1 MRDRVRDRAKQRVE
15 RRGLKTAL
23 VTAAAMLTALSGAGA
38 RAQDEAVT
46 PENHNPT
53 LNADAPASNGP
64 GLASPWSYSGKQGI
78 GTAYEAYDK
87 DGQFS
92 DKAVTGPVSKVW
104 FSLAQG
110 VLTETM
116 YGRIHEAQIREM
128 QIAVTGHDASGGWT
142 AFEDAD
148 TISRVAYIDTD
159 AAGRPLA
166 PAYRLTNTDKQGRFV
181 IIKDVF
187 TDPDRQSVMVRVT
200 VKALKGPVTP
210 YVILDPS
217 MANTSGDDEGAA
229 SASAL
234 NAWQNNGGQDKVALS
249 LKASA
254 PFAAH
259 TVGFTGVT
267 DGVAD
272 LTQRQTLIAQHDSTG
287 GVKGNIV
294 LIGRLP
300 TVTKTATY
308 DLALGFGADVKA
320 ADAEAAGTLKTG
332 YAKVLANFEGRKT
345 RNGGAAVGWEDYL
358 ASLSAL
364 KSLIPESED
373 DGKLLYASALML
385 KTQED
390 HTSAGALIASLSNP
404 WGDELKTDVSSTGYK
419 AVWPRDF
426 YQVAMALAAL
436 GDRETPVAAY
446 RYLPTVQVR
455 PDTPGNT
462 GVSGWFQQKSHVD
475 GTPEWVGVQ
484 LDQTAM
490 PILLGARLE
499 KLGLISHGELMSSY
513 RTMLKPAADFLSK
526 GGQVGLGWNHAVIK
540 PPYSQQERWEEQ
552 EGYSPSTTAAVIAGL
567 TAAAGIAAEA
577 GDKDGAALYQAKADD
592 DSAKLE
598 ARLFTTDGKVMGED
612 KPASYYLR
620 ISRGEDANNPGVQ
633 DERNGHPGLRSD
645 LMIDAG
651 FLELVR
657 YGVRPADDPRI
668 EDSLKVIDDQ
678 DLPENLRVRYDFTFP
693 GSDVVIPGFRRY
705 GNDGYG
711 DKTSGGDY
719 AVNGQMSPDQRG
731 RVWPIFTGERGHYQ
745 LALDALKPGGAT
757 QADIDAIRNVYVRGM
772 EDFANQGLMIPEQV
786 WDGVGSPDPH
796 GYVKGQGTD
805 SATPLAWSHAEYV
818 KLLRSLRDKAVWD
831 RNDATFQH
839 YGRHPAS
846 VKD

>member
-1 MRDRVRDRAKQRVE
+1 MRDRTG

-23 VTAAAMLTALSGAGA
+23 VTAAAMLTALSGAGV

-64 GLASPWSYSGKQGI
+64 GLASPWSYAGKQGI

-87 DGQFS
+87 DGRFS
-92 DKAVTGPVSKVW
+92 DRAVTGPVSKVW

-320 ADAEAAGTLKTG
+320 AA
-332 YAKVLANFEGRKT
+332 
-345 RNGGAAVGWEDYL
+345 
-358 ASLSAL
+358 
-364 KSLIPESED
+364 
-373 DGKLLYASALML
+373 
-385 KTQED
+385 
-390 HTSAGALIASLSNP
+390 
-404 WGDELKTDVSSTGYK
+404 
-419 AVWPRDF
+419 
-426 YQVAMALAAL
+426 
-436 GDRETPVAAY
+436 
-446 RYLPTVQVR
+446 
-455 PDTPGNT
+455 
-462 GVSGWFQQKSHVD
+462 
-475 GTPEWVGVQ
+475 
-484 LDQTAM
+484 
-490 PILLGARLE
+490 
-499 KLGLISHGELMSSY
+499 
-513 RTMLKPAADFLSK
+513 
-526 GGQVGLGWNHAVIK
+526 
-540 PPYSQQERWEEQ
+540 
-552 EGYSPSTTAAVIAGL
+552 
-567 TAAAGIAAEA
+567 
-577 GDKDGAALYQAKADD
+577 
-592 DSAKLE
+592 
-598 ARLFTTDGKVMGED
+598 
-612 KPASYYLR
+612 
-620 ISRGEDANNPGVQ
+620 
-633 DERNGHPGLRSD
+633 
-645 LMIDAG
+645 
-651 FLELVR
+651 
-657 YGVRPADDPRI
+657 
-668 EDSLKVIDDQ
+668 
-678 DLPENLRVRYDFTFP
+678 
-693 GSDVVIPGFRRY
+693 
-705 GNDGYG
+705 
-711 DKTSGGDY
+711 
-719 AVNGQMSPDQRG
+719 
-731 RVWPIFTGERGHYQ
+731 
-745 LALDALKPGGAT
+745 
-757 QADIDAIRNVYVRGM
+757 
-772 EDFANQGLMIPEQV
+772 
-786 WDGVGSPDPH
+786 
-796 GYVKGQGTD
+796 
-805 SATPLAWSHAEYV
+805 
-818 KLLRSLRDKAVWD
+818 
-831 RNDATFQH
+831 
-839 YGRHPAS
+839 
-846 VKD
+846 

>member
-1 MRDRVRDRAKQRVE
+1 M
-15 RRGLKTAL
+15 
-23 VTAAAMLTALSGAGA
+23 AGA
-38 RAQDEAVT
+38 AQGAAQAAEEGSAAVT
-46 PENHNPT
+46 PANHNPT
-53 LNADAPASNGP
+53 LNSGAPATDGP
-64 GLASPWSYSGKQGI
+64 GKASPWAYAGKQGI
-78 GTAYEAYDK
+78 GTAYEAYK
-87 DGQFS
+87 DYQFS
-92 DKAVTGPVSKVW
+92 DKAVTGRVSKVW

-142 AFEDAD
+142 AFEDTD
-148 TISRVAYIDTD
+148 TISHVAYIDTD

-200 VKALKGPVTP
+200 VKALKGEVTP

-217 MANTSGDDEGAA
+217 MANTSGDDQGAA
-229 SASAL
+229 SAAAL
-234 NAWQNNGGQDKVALS
+234 NAWQGDVALS
-249 LKASA
+249 LKASV
-254 PFAAH
+254 PFRAH

-267 DGVAD
+267 DGMDD
-272 LTQRQTLIAQHDSTG
+272 LTQHQMLIAQHDSTG

-294 LIGRLP
+294 LVGQLP
-300 TVTKTATY
+300 TVAKTASF
-308 DLALGFGADVKA
+308 DLALGFGPNVKA

-332 YAKVLANFEGRKT
+332 YAKVLARFEGRKT
-345 RNGGAAVGWEDYL
+345 KNGGAAVGWEDYL
-358 ASLSAL
+358 ASLTEL

-373 DGKLLYASALML
+373 NGRLLYASALAL
-385 KTQED
+385 KVQED
-390 HTSAGALIASLSNP
+390 HTAAGAMIASLSNP
-404 WGDELKTDVSSTGYK
+404 WGDALKTDMSSTGYK

-436 GDRETPVAAY
+436 GDKQTPVAAY
-446 RYLPTVQVR
+446 RYLPSVQVR

-475 GTPEWVGVQ
+475 GTVEWAGVQ

-499 KLGLISHGELMSSY
+499 KLGLISHAELMASY
-513 RTMLKPAADFLSK
+513 KTMLKPAADFLSK
-526 GGQVGLGWNHAVIK
+526 GGQVGLDWNHATIT

-567 TAAAGIAAEA
+567 TAASGIAAEA
-577 GDKDGAALYQAKADD
+577 GDAEDAKLYQAKADAYSD
-592 DSAKLE
+592 KLE
-598 ARLFTTDGKVMGED
+598 QRLYTTDGHVMGPD
-612 KPASYYLR
+612 KPAAYYLR
-620 ISRGEDANNPGVQ
+620 ISRSEDANHPGDQ
-633 DERNGHPGLRSD
+633 DARNGHPAMPSD
-645 LMIDAG
+645 MMVDAG

-657 YGVRPADDPRI
+657 YGVRPANDPKI
-668 EDSLKVIDDQ
+668 ENSLKVIDDQ
-678 DLPENLRVRYDFTFP
+678 DLPDNLRVRYDFTFP
-693 GSDVVIPGFRRY
+693 GSAAVIPGFRRY

-711 DKTSGGDY
+711 DTTTGEAY

-731 RVWPIFTGERGHYQ
+731 RVWPIFTGERGHYE
-745 LALDALKPGGAT
+745 LALDAQKPGGAT
-757 QADIDAIRNVYVRGM
+757 KADIDAIRNVYVRGM
-772 EDFANQGLMIPEQV
+772 EDFANEGLMIPEQV
-786 WDGVGSPDPH
+786 WDGVGAAGPH
-796 GYVKGQGTD
+796 GYVKGEGTD

-831 RNDATFQH
+831 RNDATYQH
-839 YGRHPAS
+839 FGS

>member
-1 MRDRVRDRAKQRVE
+1 MRYRVKTG
-15 RRGLKTAL
+15 GLKPVLLAASAMLAL
-23 VTAAAMLTALSGAGA
+23 VSASA
-38 RAQDEAVT
+38 RAEEGSPAVT

-53 LNADAPASNGP
+53 LNADAPATNGP
-64 GLASPWSYSGKQGI
+64 GEASPWAYAGKQGI
-78 GTAYEAYDK
+78 GTAYEAYNK
-87 DGQFS
+87 DDQFS
-92 DKAVTGPVSKVW
+92 DKAVTGRVSKVW

-116 YGRIHEAQIREM
+116 YGRIHEAQMREM
-128 QIAVTGHDASGGWT
+128 QIAVVGHDASGGWT
-142 AFEDAD
+142 AFEDKD
-148 TISRVAYIDTD
+148 TTSHVSYIDTD
-159 AAGRPLA
+159 SAGRPLA

-187 TDPDRQSVMVRVT
+187 TDPDRQSVMMRVT
-200 VKALKGPVTP
+200 VKALKGKVTP

-217 MANTSGDDEGAA
+217 MANTSGDDQGAA
-229 SASAL
+229 SAAAL
-234 NAWQNNGGQDKVALS
+234 NAWQDNGGQGGVALS
-249 LKASA
+249 LKASV
-254 PFAAH
+254 PFRAH
-259 TVGFTGVT
+259 NVGFTGVT
-267 DGVAD
+267 DGVDD
-272 LTQRQTLIAQHDSTG
+272 LTQRQTLIAQRDSTG

-294 LIGRLP
+294 LVGQLP
-300 TVTKTATY
+300 TVAKTASF
-308 DLALGFGADVKA
+308 DLALGFGPDVKA

-332 YAKVLANFEGRKT
+332 YAKVLANFEGK
-345 RNGGAAVGWEDYL
+345 GAAVGWEDYL
-358 ASLSAL
+358 ASLTEL

-373 DGKLLYASALML
+373 DGKLLYASALTL

-404 WGDELKTDVSSTGYK
+404 WGDALETDVSSTGYK

-436 GDRETPVAAY
+436 GDKQTPVAAY

-499 KLGLISHGELMSSY
+499 KLGLISHDELMTSY
-513 RTMLKPAADFLSK
+513 KTMLKPAADFLSK
-526 GGQVGLGWNHAVIK
+526 GGQVGLGWNHATIT

-567 TAAAGIAAEA
+567 TAAAGIATEA
-577 GDKDGAALYQAKADD
+577 GDTDDARLYQGQADAY
-592 DSAKLE
+592 SAKLE
-598 ARLFTTDGKVMGED
+598 QRLYTTDGKVMGDD

-620 ISRGEDANNPGVQ
+620 ISRSEDANHPGDQ
-633 DERNGHPGLRSD
+633 DARNGHPAMPSD
-645 LMIDAG
+645 MMVDAG

-657 YGVRPADDPRI
+657 YGVRPANDPKI
-668 EDSLKVIDDQ
+668 ETSLKVVDDQ
-678 DLPENLRVRYDFTFP
+678 DLPDNLRVRYDFTFP
-693 GSDVVIPGFRRY
+693 GSDAVIPGFRRY

-711 DKTSGGDY
+711 DKTTGGDY

-731 RVWPIFTGERGHYQ
+731 RVWPIFTGERGHYE
-745 LALDALKPGGAT
+745 LALDAQKPGGAT
-757 QADIDAIRNVYVRGM
+757 KADIDAIRNVYVRGM
-772 EDFANQGLMIPEQV
+772 EDFANEGLMIPEQV

-796 GYVKGQGTD
+796 GYFKGEGTD

-831 RNDATFQH
+831 RNDATYAHFS
-839 YGRHPAS
+839 S

>member
-1 MRDRVRDRAKQRVE
+1 MSNHGPSYRLKLWLLAASA
-15 RRGLKTAL
+15 GL
-23 VTAAAMLTALSGAGA
+23 ALSTGTSLAA
-38 RAQDEAVT
+38 DEGSPAVT

-53 LNADAPASNGP
+53 LNAGQPATDGP
-64 GLASPWSYSGKQGI
+64 GKASPWAYAGKQGI
-78 GTAYEAYDK
+78 GTAYEAYK
-87 DGQFS
+87 DFRFS
-92 DKAVTGPVSKVW
+92 DTAVTGTVSKVW

-128 QIAVTGHDASGGWT
+128 QIAVTGDGWT
-142 AFEDAD
+142 AFEDTD
-148 TISRVAYIDTD
+148 TTSRVDYIDSD
-159 AAGRPLA
+159 EAGRPLA

-187 TDPDRQSVMVRVT
+187 TDPDRQSLMMRVT

-210 YVILDPS
+210 FVILDPS
-217 MANTSGDDEGAA
+217 MANTSGDDMGHANV
-229 SASAL
+229 SAL
-234 NAWQNNGGQDKVALS
+234 SAWQGNVALT
-249 LKASA
+249 LKANV
-254 PFAAH
+254 PFKKAS
-259 TVGFTGVT
+259 VGFTGVS
-267 DGVAD
+267 DNIAE
-272 LTQRQTLIAQHDSTG
+272 LTKTQQLGTLNSDTK
-287 GVKGNIV
+287 GVKGNILLV
-294 LIGRLP
+294 GQLP
-300 TVTKTATY
+300 EVAQSATF
-308 DLALGFGADVKA
+308 DLAIGFGKDVKA
-320 ADAEAAGTLKTG
+320 ADTEAAATLKTG
-332 YAKVLANFEGRKT
+332 YAKVLANYEGK
-345 RNGGAAVGWEDYL
+345 GKAVGWEDYL
-358 ASLSAL
+358 ASLSEL

-373 DGKLLYASALML
+373 NGKLLYASALAL
-385 KTQED
+385 KVQED

-404 WGDELKTDVSSTGYK
+404 WGDELKTDMSSTGYK

-436 GDRETPVAAY
+436 GDKQTPVAAY
-446 RYLPTVQVR
+446 RYLPTVQVK
-455 PDTPGNT
+455 PTTPGNT

-499 KLGLISHGELMSSY
+499 KLGLISKAELMSSY
-513 RTMLKPAADFLSK
+513 KTMLKPAADFLSN

-567 TAAAGIAAEA
+567 TAAAGIATEA
-577 GDKDGAALYQAKADD
+577 GDTASAKLYQSKADD
-592 DSAKLE
+592 YSAKLE
-598 ARLFTTDGKVMGED
+598 PRLLTTTGKVMGDD
-612 KPASYYLR
+612 KPATYYLR
-620 ISRGEDANNPGVQ
+620 ISRTEDANHPGDQ
-633 DERNGHPGLRSD
+633 DARNGHPAMPSD

-657 YGVRPADDPRI
+657 YGVRPANDPAI
-668 EDSLKVIDDQ
+668 TSSLAVIDDQ
-678 DLPENLRVRYDFTFP
+678 DLPENLRVRYDFHFDGTNAT
-693 GSDVVIPGFRRY
+693 IPGFRRY

-719 AVNGQMSPDQRG
+719 AVNGEMSPDQRG
-731 RVWPIFTGERGHYQ
+731 RVWPIFTGERGHYE
-745 LALDALKPGGAT
+745 LALDDLKPGGAT
-757 QADIDAIRNVYVRGM
+757 PADIDAIRSVYVKGM

-818 KLLRSLRDKAVWD
+818 KLLRSLRDKTVWD
-831 RNDATFQH
+831 RNDATAQH
-839 YGRHPAS
+839 FL
-846 VKD
+846 K